1 MMIHDTMIIMEFK
14 TVTSAGLS
22 TSLGRWLQDAV
33 AGPRR
38 RWIAVVVVCL
48 GQLMIAVDATIV
60 NVALPSIQHDL
71 GFNQADLTW
80 VVNAYLLT
88 FGGFLLLAGRLG
100 DLIGRKKVFLGGLVL
115 FTAVSVLC
123 GLAQSQAVL
132 IAARAL
138 QGIGGAAASAVIV
151 AILVT
156 EFEAPSDRARA
167 MGIYMAVAT
176 GGGSLG
182 LLAGG
187 LVTELI
193 NWHWIFFINVPIG
206 LGTFLLGSALIAEN
220 EGIGL
225 GKGVDVLGSVIVT
238 AATMLGAYAIV
249 TSAQYGWGSAHTLG
263 LGGLALALGAGFI
276 ALEARLANPIMP
288 LRILRLRSLMDSS
301 IVRGL
306 MVIGMYST
314 FFFGALWLEQAH
326 GYGAVATGVAFLPM
340 TLTVASLSLGTSAR
354 LMARFGPHRMLL
366 SGMVVASAALLLL
379 STAGAHTAYFPT
391 VFVALALLGLG
402 VGTAMLPLMTIA
414 MSEVPAADA
423 GLGSGILNVSMW
435 MSAALGLAVL
445 GSVTEGHTGTS
456 GDQLAFVIAAASV
469 AAGAVVALV
478 RLRSPREAAEV
489 AGADSTA
496 VQRGRHERPRRS
508 RLRQRAQV
516 GHVADAAACEQRKLR
531 EAAVELSE

>member
-1 MMIHDTMIIMEFK
+1 VVIIHDTVIIMMIQ
-14 TVTSAGLS
+14 TITSRGLS
-22 TSLGRWLQDAV
+22 TNLGRWWLDAV

-60 NVALPSIQHDL
+60 NVALPSIQRDL
-71 GFNQADLTW
+71 GFSQADLTW

-88 FGGFLLLAGRLG
+88 FGGVLLLAGRLG

-123 GLAQSQAVL
+123 GLAQSQGVL

-156 EFEAPSDRARA
+156 EFELPSERARA

-187 LVTELI
+187 LVSEAA

-206 LGTFLLGSALIAEN
+206 LITLVLGSALIVEN
-220 EGIGL
+220 EGLGL
-225 GKGVDVLGSVIVT
+225 GRGVDVLGSVIVT

-249 TSAQYGWGSAHTLG
+249 TSAEYGWGSVHTLG
-263 LGGLALALGAGFI
+263 LGALALALGAGFL
-276 ALEARLANPIMP
+276 ALEARIPNPIMP
-288 LRILRLRSLMDSS
+288 LRILRLRTLVDTS

-306 MVIGMYST
+306 LAIGMYST
-314 FFFGALWLEQAH
+314 FFFGALWLEH
-326 GYGAVATGVAFLPM
+326 VRGFGAVGTGIAFLPM
-340 TLTVASLSLGTSAR
+340 TLTVAALSLGTSAR
-354 LMARFGPHRMLL
+354 LMGRFGPERMLL
-366 SGMVVASAALLLL
+366 AGLVIAGAALVLV
-379 STAGAHTAYFPT
+379 STAGEHTGYFPT
-391 VFVALALLGLG
+391 VFAALALLGLG
-402 VGTAMLPLMTIA
+402 VGTSMLPLMTIA

-445 GSVTEGHTGTS
+445 GSITEGRTGTA
-456 GDQLAFVIAAASV
+456 GYQLAFLISAASV
-469 AAGAVVALV
+469 AAGVVVALV
-478 RLRSPREAAEV
+478 RLRSPAKVADGAAVE
-489 AGADSTA
+489 
-496 VQRGRHERPRRS
+496 RGRHERARRPGS
-508 RLRQRAQV
+508 LQRTQV
-516 GHVADAAACEQRKLR
+516 GHVADAPAGQQCELR
-531 EAAVELSE
+531 EAAMELAD

>member
-1 MMIHDTMIIMEFK
+1 MQIK
-14 TVTSAGLS
+14 TVTPRGFS
-22 TSLGRWLQDAV
+22 TSLGRRWLDAV

-60 NVALPSIQHDL
+60 NVALPSIQQDL
-71 GFNQADLTW
+71 GFEQADLTW

-88 FGGFLLLAGRLG
+88 FGGFLLLGGRLG

-115 FTAVSVLC
+115 FTAVSALC

-138 QGIGGAAASAVIV
+138 QGVGGAAASAVIV

-156 EFEAPSDRARA
+156 EFQAPSERARA

-187 LVTELI
+187 LVTELV
-193 NWHWIFFINVPIG
+193 NWHWIFFINLPIG
-206 LGTFLLGSALIAEN
+206 LATFVLGSALIVEN

-225 GKGVDVLGSVIVT
+225 DKGVDVLGSIVVT
-238 AATMLGAYAIV
+238 AATLLGAYAIV
-249 TSAQYGWGSAHTLG
+249 TASQYGWASAHTLG

-288 LRILRLRSLMDSS
+288 LRILQVRTLVDSS

-306 MVIGMYST
+306 LVIGMYST
-314 FFFGALWLEQAH
+314 FFFGALWLEHVH
-326 GYGAVATGVAFLPM
+326 GYGAIGTGVAFLPM
-340 TLTVASLSLGTSAR
+340 TLTVASLSLGPSTR
-354 LMARFGPHRMLL
+354 LMARVGPQRMLL
-366 SGMVVASAALLLL
+366 GGLVIACAALLLL
-379 STAGAHTAYFPT
+379 STADAHTAYFPT
-391 VFVALALLGLG
+391 VFAALALLGLG
-402 VGTAMLPLMTIA
+402 VGTSMLPLMTIA
-414 MSEVPAADA
+414 MSEVPAADV

-435 MSAALGLAVL
+435 MSAAFGLAVL
-445 GSVTEGHTGTS
+445 GSVTQGHAGVS
-456 GDQLAFVIAAASV
+456 GYQLAFLIAAASV
-469 AAGAVVALV
+469 AAAGLVALI
-478 RLRSPREAAEV
+478 RLWSPRQVGAADRAAVERGRDERPSRAHLRERVQV
-489 AGADSTA
+489 ARVADS
-496 VQRGRHERPRRS
+496 S
-508 RLRQRAQV
+508 
-516 GHVADAAACEQRKLR
+516 ACEQRQLR
-531 EAAVELSE
+531 EAGVEVAD

>member
-1 MMIHDTMIIMEFK
+1 MIVHVRVIIMEFK
-14 TVTSAGLS
+14 TVTSKGFS
-22 TSLGRWLQDAV
+22 PTLGRWWRDAV

-60 NVALPSIQHDL
+60 NVALPSIQGDL
-71 GFNQADLTW
+71 GFSRADLTW

-123 GLAQSQAVL
+123 GLATSQGML

-138 QGIGGAAASAVIV
+138 QGVGGAAASAVIV

-156 EFEAPSDRARA
+156 EFEAPSERARA
-167 MGIYMAVAT
+167 LSIYMVVAT

-187 LVTELI
+187 LVTAAI
-193 NWHWIFFINVPIG
+193 DWHWIFFINVPIG
-206 LGTFLLGSALIAEN
+206 VVTFLLGSRLIAEN
-220 EGIGL
+220 EGLGL
-225 GKGVDVLGSVIVT
+225 RRGVDVLGSLLMT

-249 TSAQYGWGSAHTLG
+249 TAAQHGWGSAHTLG
-263 LGGLALALGAGFI
+263 LGGLALALGAVFVAWESRI
-276 ALEARLANPIMP
+276 ANPIVP
-288 LRILRLRSLMDSS
+288 LRIFELRSLVDSS

-306 MVIGMYST
+306 LVIGMYST
-314 FFFGALWLEQAH
+314 FFFGALWLEATQ
-326 GYGAVATGVAFLPM
+326 GFGAVATGLAFLPM
-340 TLTVASLSLGTSAR
+340 TLTVASLSMGTSAR
-354 LMARFGPHRMLL
+354 VMARVGPNRMLIGGL
-366 SGMVVASAALLLL
+366 VIAGAALLLL
-379 STAGAHTAYFPT
+379 ATAGAGTPYFPT

-402 VGTAMLPLMTIA
+402 VGASMLPLMTIA

-435 MSAALGLAVL
+435 LSAAFGLAVL
-445 GSVTEGHTGTS
+445 GSVTEGHAGTS
-456 GDQLAFVIAAASV
+456 GYQLAFLISAGSV
-469 AAGAVVALV
+469 ATALVVALL
-478 RLRSPREAAEV
+478 RMRSPREVVAAD
-489 AGADSTA
+489 GAA
-496 VQRGRHERPRRS
+496 VERGGDERPRRP
-508 RLRQRAQV
+508 RLRERAEV
-516 GHVADAAACEQRKLR
+516 GRVTDAAACEQRKRR
-531 EAAVELSE
+531 EAAMELAD